1 MNKGGVPT
9 MVEVTHAFSTFSLPI
24 FIEGIDEYVF
34 FDKLEQ
40 QGYHL
45 YNDNTA
51 HLLAYGDAV
60 RDDVSQLKKY
70 FMPYIEGKLFA
81 KRNIEGFKRFFK
93 PFHQHGKLIE
103 ENKQYPFTIT
113 AVEWFLCP
121 FQIAFLILHIKHSE
135 LETFDR
141 TKAFMRCFRDFHH
154 AYTFNIM
161 DHQYDSLQHFFN
173 DVLLASL
180 PELQIQKTEN
190 SYTRTFENFQ
200 DELLLASH
208 FITTSQ
214 TITDKQLFLLNEGE
228 GSFIKNAAMA
238 QYISDD
244 YIGGYLD
251 AHEFRRYDPYV
262 RYVQSDDIGTIITT
276 FEDTEVAWQQMK
288 RYFNGPLFY
297 QVFYHYFLKM
307 TLLNFSND
315 YAKLQWQKDKGYVQ
329 ELVKNMTMFEAHY
342 YFYEISTQSEE
353 LAVSSLLRKTLD
365 IQRVYEEAKSS
376 LQHLFTIQE
385 QVADM
390 RQNTL
395 LFFLTMSTVLSGA
408 FGMNLVIEE
417 WKEGFTLSMLG
428 KYSLLEWFVFIVILI
443 SIVAAIFFT
452 VQQLIVLLRN
462 IHYKRMRQ
470 KQRLEKE

>member
-1 MNKGGVPT
+1 

-24 FIEGIDEYVF
+24 LIEDIDEREF

-40 QGYHL
+40 QGYQL

-60 RDDVSQLKKY
+60 RDDVSQLKQY

-81 KRNIEGFKRFFK
+81 KRNMSGFKRFFK
-93 PFHQHGKLIE
+93 PFHRRGRLIE
-103 ENKQYPFTIT
+103 EKTEYPFIIT
-113 AVEWFLCP
+113 AVEWFICP
-121 FQIAFLILHIKHSE
+121 FQIAFLILHVKHSE

-141 TKAFMRCFRDFHH
+141 TKAFMRGFRDFHH
-154 AYTFNIM
+154 DYTFNIM
-161 DHQYDSLQHFFN
+161 DHRYDSLQQFFN
-173 DVLLASL
+173 DVLLVSL

-208 FITTSQ
+208 FITTTQ
-214 TITDKQLFLLNEGE
+214 NVTDKQLFLLNEGE
-228 GSFIKNAAMA
+228 GSFIKNAMMA

-244 YIGGYLD
+244 YIERYLN
-251 AHEFRRYDPYV
+251 AHEFKRYDPYV

-276 FEDTEVAWQQMK
+276 FEDTEIAWQQMK

-307 TLLNFSND
+307 TLLHFSND

-353 LAVSSLLRKTLD
+353 IAVSTLIRETLD
-365 IQRVYEEAKSS
+365 IHRVYEEAMSS

-417 WKEGFTLSMLG
+417 WKEGFSLSMIG
-428 KYSLLEWFVFIVILI
+428 KYSFLEWFVFIVILI